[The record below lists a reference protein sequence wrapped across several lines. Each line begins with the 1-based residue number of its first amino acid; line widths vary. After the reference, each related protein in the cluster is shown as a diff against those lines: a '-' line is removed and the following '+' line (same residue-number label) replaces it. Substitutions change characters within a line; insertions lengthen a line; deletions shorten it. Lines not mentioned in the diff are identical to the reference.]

1 MGCLAAVGVR
11 NQAVGLKENSI
22 MNFVQNRARRLADV
36 NSERAVRA
44 LDSMRASNKMSGP
57 FEEEDVLL

>member
-36 NSERAVRA
+36 NSERAVMA
-44 LDSMRASNKMSGP
+44 LDSMSASNKMSGP
-57 FEEEDVLL
+57 FEEDVLL